1 VDWFKKISELAKLV
15 LILVSEVVVLI
26 YCEVLVVL
34 VERKGILELDTT
46 LNHKISTILSDAAVS
61 NYS

>member
-34 VERKGILELDTT
+34 VERKGILKLDTT